1 MVFTS
6 TTPFRW
12 DDGDVDGA
20 VGGGVVLLIVASR
33 RLVFGPFR
41 FFATYKDGGQHEKTW
56 KHKAASKQEQSRARR
71 NVKSPATKGKSLMQ
85 QGWFCRPEKMI
96 IDYITKRNWGG

>member
-20 VGGGVVLLIVASR
+20 VGGGVVLLVVASR
-33 RLVFGPFR
+33 HLVFGPFR
-41 FFATYKDGGQHEKTW
+41 FLATHKDRWEHEKQT
-56 KHKAASKQEQSRARR
+56 
-71 NVKSPATKGKSLMQ
+71 NVQSPATKGECLM
-85 QGWFCRPEKMI
+85 
-96 IDYITKRNWGG
+96 

>member
-20 VGGGVVLLIVASR
+20 VGGGVVLLVIASR

-41 FFATYKDGGQHEKTW
+41 FFATYKDGG
-56 KHKAASKQEQSRARR
+56 
-71 NVKSPATKGKSLMQ
+71 
-85 QGWFCRPEKMI
+85 
-96 IDYITKRNWGG
+96 